1 MTATMIETMTANGT
15 ADEASACAEGKYLY
29 GIIDAPAPATFAAP
43 GIGGR
48 GDVVHTFAV
57 GRLAAVVSDSPR
69 IEYDNSRRHMMAHT
83 RVLEEVMAS
92 HTLLPVCFGTV
103 AVGTEVIAE
112 KILSG
117 RREELTA
124 HLEQMRGRMEL
135 GLKASWREEVVF
147 EEVLAEDPGIRKLRD
162 SLIGK
167 SPDKTHFERIRL
179 GEQIGQAL
187 ERKRREDEERI
198 LGRVRPFVHKT
209 KLNKPIGDRMVM
221 NGAFLVEAVHEAEL
235 DRSIRAMDAEW
246 GGRLTFKYVGP
257 VPPYNFVA
265 IVIHW

>member
-1 MTATMIETMTANGT
+1 MIATET
-15 ADEASACAEGKYLY
+15 ADEITAEAPAEGKYLY

-48 GDVVHTFAV
+48 GDEVHTLAV
-57 GRLAAVVSDSPR
+57 GRLAAVVSNSPR

-83 RVLEEVMAS
+83 RVLEEVMAH

-103 AVGTEVIAE
+103 ASGVEPIAE
-112 KILSG
+112 KILRD
-117 RREELTA
+117 RREELTER
-124 HLEQMRGRMEL
+124 LEQMRARMEL

-147 EEVLAEDPGIRKLRD
+147 EEVLAENPAIRKLRD
-162 SLIGK
+162 SLVGR
-167 SPDKTHFERIRL
+167 SPDKTHFDRIRL

-198 LGRVRPFVHKT
+198 LDRVRPFIHKT
-209 KLNKPIGDRMVM
+209 KLNKPIGDRMVL
-221 NGAFLVEAVHEAEL
+221 NGAFLVDAAQEPGL
-235 DRSIRAMDAEW
+235 DAAIRAMDAEW
-246 GGRLTFKYVGP
+246 GRRLTFKYVGP

-265 IVIHW
+265 ITIHW